1 MNREFGF
8 RRSSDS
14 SALPSRIN
22 CCATGRGGRVFTQT
36 EPPSGSRDPMATSQT
51 ESLIWTLHGSLW
63 CAPPSSVSHRRAR
76 SVGVAQHGSP
86 SLWRHVDAWVRRPR
100 RNGLDLCRVPPDTE
114 HWKPQASTALDT
126 QVSARIGVL
135 RNHSYEIQ
143 WNLSLRKP
151 QVLRMRV
158 HRHLTTGVHS
168 SGASQ

>member
-1 MNREFGF
+1 MNREFG
-8 RRSSDS
+8 RRRNSDS
-14 SALPSRIN
+14 STLPSRII
-22 CCATGRGGRVFTQT
+22 CCAIGLGGRVFTQT

-51 ESLIWTLHGSLW
+51 VTLFWTLRGSLW
-63 CAPPSSVSHRRAR
+63 REPPSSVSHRPAW
-76 SVGVAQHGSP
+76 SVGVAQHGSA
-86 SLWRHVDAWVRRPR
+86 SLWRHVDAWVRRSR

-126 QVSARIGVL
+126 QDFARIGVL

-168 SGASQ
+168 SGTSQ